1 MLKNEVEYLKN
12 LNNSL
17 IEEKDENKLCL
28 SKKYYKIELIITL
41 NKFITFIEIIK
52 EAIFK
57 LVYKINEVEFINIVE
72 ELDLIYGK
80 YNS

>member
-1 MLKNEVEYLKN
+1 MKINYVCLKN
-12 LNNSL
+12 
-17 IEEKDENKLCL
+17 
-28 SKKYYKIELIITL
+28 
-41 NKFITFIEIIK
+41 IIK